1 MKKAVLAGTCFAF
14 FSGAA
19 MGAVPAGVGFTSAS
33 TDSVSLAWTLDT
45 PGTETPWAAFSEDP
59 AFSVTLASAA
69 LTLGQ
74 QTTAYFGLSSNMRYY
89 FKVKVSTDPDPGAY
103 SAAVST
109 ATPPAEPVSFSVTDL
124 GISSVTAGWG
134 QGNNA
139 AGTEYWAELA
149 RDDSF
154 ALYSLSSGTAV
165 SALYSGLVPNS
176 TYFLHVRAVGIGGQ
190 DSAFVALSTI
200 TLPEPPGSGAYALV
214 SSTTLSLI
222 WDDNGNPYG
231 TRYAITES
239 TDGFTTENYSSVT
252 AGSWF
257 EASGLSPN
265 TTYYYRAAAYGWGGS
280 YSGVTSF
287 ASTMTYA
294 APPAP
299 NPPGLGVPDATSVQ
313 TQWSA
318 NGNPNFTQYY
328 VQVSSSSDFNGD
340 DYGPKAWFTGPAYN
354 VTGLESGRLY
364 YFRVAARDTIGRTS
378 AWLDLGSAATQAGA
392 DNTPPSV
399 TDLQGGDDNWRGA
412 ASAAYMV
419 HFSDL
424 GSGLDR
430 FQVKVSTGPGFSGTT
445 VADWTDAVTGI
456 NSDSYAED
464 WVLPAPVFDAIQE
477 AVTSYVSV
485 RVYDAAGNSTVY
497 PDAFYVLRDTTPPTI
512 TNNASSPAGW
522 LASDPGAVFDVD
534 SADVL
539 SGLGQLLYSASA
551 SAGAADGGILGWT
564 TVPGFSTGP
573 VFTAQWGV
581 DFSSLRDG
589 VTNYI
594 SVRAADKAGNS
605 VTLADAFRIL
615 KNTVGPAVA
624 IITPS
629 SVYVSTVGSIAGAA
643 AGMTESSP
651 PVGSQVSLQ
660 ELTGG
665 LYFDGTSFSSA
676 SQFWL
681 GAQGL
686 TSWSYDA
693 STVPFA
699 VGTQYRLSARA
710 RDGSGLVTALP
721 YPSVTFS
728 LDQTAPTVW
737 LSTPL
742 AGTTVYAFDSVEGTA
757 ADSGGAGLAET
768 DIYVRRVSDGK
779 WWNFVSGGWDTV
791 QVASAVPA
799 GASWAFYPGTGLRG
813 ALANAQQ
820 YFVSA
825 VARDAAAPPNS
836 SAFAAAG
843 STFTWLD
850 TVPPDAV
857 TDFAPSTGTSPGR
870 IRVAWTFPGD
880 DGGQFAL
887 TYGQFAVQYST
898 DPAVIFATQSAQVLI
913 STAMVQPGSAQAYTV
928 SGLTPETTYYLRMWV
943 KDDADL
949 WSAASPLSS
958 TLSGDRLNDM
968 IAGTIKT
975 PAGAGVTGVIV
986 DAVSSDGLI
995 VATTYSV
1002 DDGLG
1007 SFTLSP
1013 LPDGLYRVQATWV
1026 EEGFASSIAK
1036 DLLPMGYADA
1046 NFELS
1051 LDYELATVS
1060 GVLPA
1065 SVPAAFGPSSV
1076 SGGEAQLW
1084 RGSRLLAR
1092 AYPDAAGR
1100 FAIHNLIPGA
1110 YTLRARAA
1118 GGAWKS
1124 LDIHLSPGQVLEV
1137 KPLGVILAKGAVYAY
1152 PNPASSRVTF
1162 HVESGVYPVR
1172 VRISVFSLDGSLV
1185 RTAEGEITGAA
1196 PYEYTWNFSGGE
1208 PASGVYFY
1216 TVRIKDDLA
1225 GETAVSSRKFAV
1237 IR

>member
-1 MKKAVLAGTCFAF
+1 
-14 FSGAA
+14 

-33 TDSVSLAWTLDT
+33 TDSVSLAWSLDT
-45 PGTETPWAAFSEDP
+45 PGTETPWVAFSYDP

-74 QTTAYFGLSSNMRYY
+74 QTTAYYGLSSNMSYY
-89 FKVKVSTDPDPGAY
+89 FKVKVSTDPDPAGYCAT
-103 SAAVST
+103 VST
-109 ATPPAEPVSFSVTDL
+109 VTPPGAPSSFAVTDL

-139 AGTEYWAELA
+139 PGTEYWTELA

-176 TYFLHVRAVGIGGQ
+176 TYFVRVRTVGVGGQ
-190 DSAFVALSTI
+190 DSGFVELSTI
-200 TLPEPPGSGAYALV
+200 TFSYPPGSEAYALV
-214 SSTTLSLI
+214 SSTTLSVI
-222 WDDNGNPYG
+222 WDDNGNPAG
-231 TRYAITES
+231 TRYEITES
-239 TDGFTTENYSSVT
+239 TDAFATANYSTVT
-252 AGSWF
+252 PGGWF
-257 EASGLSPN
+257 EASSLRPN
-265 TTYYYRAAAYGWGGS
+265 TTYYYRAAAYGWGGA
-280 YSGVTSF
+280 YSGITTF
-287 ASTMTYA
+287 GSTMTYA

-318 NGNPNFTQYY
+318 NGNPNFTEYY
-328 VQVSSSSDFNGD
+328 VQVSSSADFYGD
-340 DYGPKAWFTGPAYN
+340 DYGPKAWFNGPAYN

-364 YFRVAARDTIGRTS
+364 YFRVGARDTIGRPS
-378 AWLDLGSAATQAGA
+378 GWLGLGSAATQAGA

-399 TDLQGGDDNWRGA
+399 TDLQGGDDNWRGS
-412 ASAAYMV
+412 ASGAYMV

-430 FQVKVSTGPGFSGTT
+430 FQVKVTTGPSFSGTT

-456 NSDSYAED
+456 NSDSYAQD
-464 WVLPAPVFDAIQE
+464 WVLPAPVFGAIQE

-485 RVYDAAGNSTVY
+485 RVYDKSANSTVY
-497 PDAFYVLRDTTPPTI
+497 PDAFYVLRDTSPPTI
-512 TNNASSPAGW
+512 TNNAASPAGW
-522 LASDPGAVFDVD
+522 LAADPGSVFDVD
-534 SADVL
+534 AADAL

-551 SAGAADGGILGWT
+551 SAGAADGGVLGWT
-564 TVPGFSTGP
+564 AVPGFSTGP
-573 VFTAQWGV
+573 VYTALWGV
-581 DFSSLRDG
+581 DFTSLKDG

-594 SVRAADKAGNS
+594 SVRAIDKAGNP

-615 KNTVGPAVA
+615 KNTVGPAMS

-629 SVYVSTVGSIAGAA
+629 TAYVSTVSAVSGAA

-651 PVGSQVSLQ
+651 PTGSQVSLQ
-660 ELTGG
+660 ELTGN
-665 LYFDGTSFSSA
+665 LYFDGASFSSV
-676 SQFWL
+676 SQVWL
-681 GAQGL
+681 EAQGL
-686 TSWSYDA
+686 TSWSYNA
-693 STVPFA
+693 STVPFSA
-699 VGTQYRLSARA
+699 GTQYKLSARA
-710 RDGSGLVTALP
+710 RDGSGRITALP

-728 LDQTAPTVW
+728 LDQVPPTVW

-742 AGTTVYAFDSVEGTA
+742 AGTTVYALDAVGGTA
-757 ADSGGAGLAET
+757 ADAGGAGLAEV
-768 DIYVRRVSDGK
+768 DIYMRRVSDGK
-779 WWNFVSGGWDTV
+779 WWNFVSADWDTV

-799 GASWAFYPGTGLRG
+799 GASWTFTPGTALRG

-820 YFVSA
+820 YFVAA
-825 VARDAAAPPNS
+825 VARDAAGPPNAS
-836 SAFAAAG
+836 SFGMAG

-850 TVPPDAV
+850 TVPPEAV
-857 TDFAPSTGTSPGR
+857 ADFAPSTGTSPGR
-870 IRVAWTFPGD
+870 IRVSWTFPGD
-880 DGGQFAL
+880 DGGLLAL
-887 TYGQFAVQYST
+887 TYGQFAIQYST
-898 DPAVIFATQSAQVLI
+898 DPAVVFATRSAQVLI
-913 STAMVQPGSAQAYTV
+913 STAMVRPGSAQAYTL

-949 WSAASPLSS
+949 WSSASPLSG

-986 DAVSSDGLI
+986 DAVSSDGII
-995 VATTYSV
+995 VATAYSL

-1013 LPDGLYRVQATWV
+1013 LPDGLYRVQATWT
-1026 EEGFASSIAK
+1026 EHGFASSIAK
-1036 DLLPMGYADA
+1036 DLVPMGYADA

-1051 LDYELATVS
+1051 IDYALASVS

-1065 SVPAAFGPSSV
+1065 AVPAAIGPSSV

-1084 RGSRLLAR
+1084 RGTRLLAR
-1092 AYPDAAGR
+1092 TYADAAGR
-1100 FAIHNLIPGA
+1100 FTIRNLIPGA
-1110 YTLRARAA
+1110 YTLRARAG

-1124 LDIHLSPGQVLEV
+1124 LDIQLAPGQDLQV
-1137 KPLGVILAKGAVYAY
+1137 KPLGVILARGAVYAY
-1152 PNPASSRVTF
+1152 PNPASSKVTF

-1185 RTAEGEITGAA
+1185 RTAEGAISGSA
-1196 PYEYTWNFSGGE
+1196 PYEYTWNFSGNA
-1208 PASGVYFY
+1208 PASGIYFY
-1216 TVRIKDDLA
+1216 TVRIEDDLG